1 MSAGPGNGGTRG
13 GGVRGGGVRGS
24 GTVNAGKVSGPD
36 ADAQAAAARRARF
49 GTLPERP
56 APADLVGERPVPPPH
71 RTAPA
76 DDPDSRAARFSCLAA
91 DLGL

>member
-1 MSAGPGNGGTRG
+1 MRG
-13 GGVRGGGVRGS
+13 VE
-24 GTVNAGKVSGPD
+24 TVNAGTGSAGTGNGPD

-56 APADLVGERPVPPPH
+56 APADLIGERPLPPPH
-71 RTAPA
+71 RPAPA
-76 DDPDSRAARFSCLAA
+76 HDPDSQAARFCCLAA